1 MAKDTILKTF
11 LQLATAEE
19 RERCAQLAGTQVSY
33 LYQLS
38 GLHRT
43 NPGVRL
49 ALDLEAATRQMYEE
63 TKGRLPV
70 VTARDLADMAAMSA
84 FDIVKDGEGAA

>member
-1 MAKDTILKTF
+1 MSKDTILKTF
-11 LQLATAEE
+11 LQLATPEE

-49 ALDLEAATRQMYEE
+49 AVDLEHATQQLHAE

-70 VTARDLADMAAMSA
+70 VTTRDLADMCRMAD
-84 FDIVKDGEGAA
+84 FDIVDGGE

>member
-11 LQLATAEE
+11 LQLATPEE

-49 ALDLEAATRQMYEE
+49 AIDLEEATRQLNVE
-63 TKGRLPV
+63 TEGRLPV
-70 VTARDLADMAAMSA
+70 VTARDLADMCRMAD
-84 FDIVKDGEGAA
+84 FDIVEGGA

>member
-1 MAKDTILKTF
+1 MAKDTKLKTF

-49 ALDLEAATRQMYEE
+49 AQDLEDATRQLHAE
-63 TKGRLPV
+63 TDGRLPV
-70 VTARDLADMAAMSA
+70 VTVRELADMATTAE
-84 FDIVKDGEGAA
+84 FDVVKEQGAE

>member
-19 RERCAQLAGTQVSY
+19 RERCSQLAGTQVSY

-49 ALDLEAATRQMYEE
+49 AVDLEDATRRLHLESN
-63 TKGRLPV
+63 GRLPIV
-70 VTARDLADMAAMSA
+70 QVRDLADMAAISE
-84 FDIVKDGEGAA
+84 FDIVKGEE